1 MAPGLVPTVR
11 EVGAELRIP
20 PHGVQ
25 AQLRVEDAPLQE
37 PLQDPFVGHHLLV
50 GQRADLDRRADEYIT
65 NRRIVA
71 VLLIGGTLI
80 GGMIGSIS
88 RRRAKARAAR
98 ERAEG
103 SHGDQGS
110 DRSD

>member
-1 MAPGLVPTVR
+1 MIVRVLVLLLLAFGVPSPVAADDFKKAP
-11 EVGAELRIP
+11 
-20 PHGVQ
+20 
-25 AQLRVEDAPLQE
+25 PLE
-37 PLQDPFVGHHLLV
+37 E
-50 GQRADLDRRADEYIT
+50 LDRRADEYIT